1 MSNSLQIKLHSYGK
15 EQSFDEQLVKSSL
28 KFNYKNRPC
37 EIAFTR
43 DTGDLMA
50 KIIEAK
56 ILSAL
61 EELTNAMKGELNRW
75 N

>member
-1 MSNSLQIKLHSYGK
+1 MAKQLQIKLHSYGK
-15 EQSFDEQLVKSSL
+15 KQSFDEHLVKSSL
-28 KFNYKNRPC
+28 KFNYGNRPC

-56 ILSAL
+56 IISAL
-61 EELTNAMKGELNRW
+61 EELTNSMKGELSRW

>member
-1 MSNSLQIKLHSYGK
+1 MTKQLELKLHSFGK
-15 EQSFDEQLVKSSL
+15 EQSYDENLVKSFL

-56 ILSAL
+56 IISAL
-61 EELTNAMKGELNRW
+61 EELTNSMKGELSRW

>member
-1 MSNSLQIKLHSYGK
+1 MAKELEIKLHSYGK
-15 EQSFDEQLVKSSL
+15 EQRFDEQLVKSSL
-28 KFNYKNRPC
+28 KFNYGNRPC

-43 DTGDLMA
+43 DTGDLLA

-61 EELTNAMKGELNRW
+61 EELTDAMKGELNRW

>member
-15 EQSFDEQLVKSSL
+15 TQDFKEHLVKSSL
-28 KFNYKNRPC
+28 EFNYGNRLC

-43 DTGDLMA
+43 DTGDLLA

-61 EELTNAMKGELNRW
+61 EELTDAMKGELNRW